1 MTIKMARHGS
11 IELAYETI
19 GPPTGEPLLLISGIS
34 QMLIWPDDACAALV
48 ERGFQVT
55 RYDNRDTGLST
66 HLHHAGRPSKLA
78 LLLRPSRA
86 ARYHLTDLVDDAVA
100 VLDALSWSSAHIVGE
115 SLGGMI
121 AQSMAVRHPDR
132 VRSLTS
138 IGAGPSP
145 RIGRPSARTL
155 LQMIKIARR
164 PINGP
169 EDYAEHMVKMD
180 QVAGSPDYPP
190 DEAWLREL
198 GRRSYERGHDQ
209 AGVERLSAAM
219 QASGD
224 RRREL
229 AGLRVP
235 TLVVHGLANRVARP
249 VAGRATA
256 AAIPGARLVTYPGMP
271 SHVPPALWPAVSDE
285 IVTIS
290 RSTSAT
296 ASENQSG
303 P

>member
-1 MTIKMARHGS
+1 MTIEMARHGD

-34 QMLIWPDDACAALV
+34 QMLAWPDDACAALV
-48 ERGFQVT
+48 ERGFQVA
-55 RYDNRDTGLST
+55 RFDNRDTGLSI

-86 ARYHLTDLVDDAVA
+86 VGYHLTDLADDAVA
-100 VLDALSWSSAHIVGE
+100 VLDALGWQSAHVVGE

-121 AQSMAVRHPDR
+121 AQSMAVHHPER

-138 IGAGPSP
+138 IGSSPSP
-145 RIGRPSARTL
+145 RIGRPSIRTL
-155 LQMIKIARR
+155 LRVLAVARK
-164 PINGP
+164 PINSA
-169 EDYAEHMVKMD
+169 EDYAEHLVELEP
-180 QVAGSPDYPP
+180 VAGSPDYPQ
-190 DEAWLREL
+190 DEAWMREL
-198 GRRSYERGHDQ
+198 GRRSYERGYDP

-224 RRREL
+224 RHGEL
-229 AGLRVP
+229 AALRLP
-235 TLVVHGLANRVARP
+235 TLVVHGTANKMTRP

-271 SHVPPALWPAVSDE
+271 SHVPLQLWPDVINE
-285 IVTIS
+285 IVAIAGLDVDHHE
-290 RSTSAT
+290 RKP
-296 ASENQSG
+296 G
-303 P
+303 